1 MLIFCAIA
9 TPCPR
14 APTSCNPFVRR
25 FNVACTP
32 TQPHSCWASHNLQSG
47 MTGTGSGTRATPTAH
62 SSHNVRCAST
72 SCANAIAARAHRAT
86 GPQRPFCQHW
96 CQHVATATCLA
107 RHAAPHLAAPCC
119 SGAACPLLRFE
130 QDAAKSQCSP
140 GPPGRLRLCCRC
152 VCVCVCVLGGVM
164 LQCRSMCLLFSGRL
178 SFAVR
183 LRQLSVGLAVALRSF
198 SYATHTLSH
207 THRSHVHATRNS
219 HAVHPTHTALTTLLP
234 HPA

>member
-9 TPCPR
+9 TPRPR

-25 FNVACTP
+25 FNMACSP
-32 TQPHSCWASHNLQSG
+32 TQPQLSSTSHNSEHG
-47 MTGTGSGTRATPTAH
+47 KTGSRSGTRATSTTHPSCNMRGT
-62 SSHNVRCAST
+62 ST
-72 SCANAIAARAHRAT
+72 SRASAIAAGARRAT
-86 GPQRPFCQHW
+86 GPQRPFCQHC

-119 SGAACPLLRFE
+119 PGAACPLLRFE

-140 GPPGRLRLCCRC
+140 GPPGRLRLCCMC